1 MNKDSFIELENSKP
15 WVQYLYVK
23 YRVVPG
29 DIGRLPTDELTVDEL
44 ESLATDYELEA
55 MKDWTY
61 LKARAFARRFGV
73 PVIFVIK

>member
-23 YRVVPG
+23 YRVIPEK
-29 DIGRLPTDELTVDEL
+29 IGLSRTDELTIDEL
-44 ESLATDYELEA
+44 ESMCTDYGLEA
-55 MKDWTY
+55 MEDWTY
-61 LKARAFARRFGV
+61 PKARAFARRFGV